1 MKRWGV
7 NVKFIVV
14 TGLSGAGKT
23 QVVKAFED
31 IGDYCVDNMPP
42 ELIPKFAEIY
52 HKSASANDCA
62 VLVCDLRGG
71 NMFGKLTECLD
82 ELSELGYEYEVLF
95 LDASDEAL
103 IRRYKETRREHP
115 LSSGGRIIDGIQK
128 ERSMLENIKSK
139 ANKIIDTST
148 LSATQLRQKIKLIY
162 NNKAEFGEML
172 VHVMSFGFKYGIPLD
187 SDLVFDVRFM
197 PNPFYVPELKEHTGI
212 ETCIRDFVMN
222 SDVSH
227 IFLSKLTDL
236 IEYMIP
242 QFIKEGKT
250 QLVIS
255 IGCTGGHHRSVTVA
269 EALYN
274 SLKATDKN
282 VMVSHRDIKKGI

>member
-1 MKRWGV
+1 M
-7 NVKFIVV
+7 KFIIV

-23 QVVKAFED
+23 QAVKAFED

-42 ELIPKFAEIY
+42 ELMPKFAEIY
-52 HKSASANDCA
+52 HKSADVNDCA

-71 NMFGKLTECLD
+71 SMFDKLSEGLD
-82 ELSELGYEYEVLF
+82 EMAELGYEYEVLF

-115 LSSGGRIIDGIQK
+115 LSSGGRIIDGIKK
-128 ERSMLENIKSK
+128 EREILSEIKNK

-148 LSATQLRQKIKLIY
+148 LSASQLRQKIKLMY
-162 NNKAEFGEML
+162 SNDSEFGEML

-187 SDLVFDVRFM
+187 SDLVFDVRFL
-197 PNPFYVPELKEHTGI
+197 PNPFYVSELKEHTGL
-212 ETCIRDFVMN
+212 ETCIRDYVMD
-222 SDVSH
+222 SEVSH
-227 IFLSKLTDL
+227 EFLEKLTDL
-236 IEYMIP
+236 VKYMIP

-250 QLVIS
+250 QLIIS
-255 IGCTGGHHRSVTVA
+255 VGCTGGHHRSVTIA

-274 SLKATDKN
+274 EVKAMGKN

>member
-1 MKRWGV
+1 M
-7 NVKFIVV
+7 KFIIV

-23 QVVKAFED
+23 QAVKAFED

-42 ELIPKFAEIY
+42 ELMPKFAEIY
-52 HKSASANDCA
+52 HKSADINDCA

-71 NMFGKLTECLD
+71 SMFDKLSEGLD
-82 ELSELGYEYEVLF
+82 EMAELGYEYEVLF
-95 LDASDEAL
+95 LEASDEAL

-115 LSSGGRIIDGIQK
+115 LSAGGRIIDGIKK
-128 ERSMLENIKSK
+128 EREILSEIKNK

-148 LSATQLRQKIKLIY
+148 LSASQLRQKIKLMY
-162 NNKAEFGEML
+162 SNDSEFGEML

-187 SDLVFDVRFM
+187 SDLVFDVRFL
-197 PNPFYVPELKEHTGI
+197 PNPFYISELKEHTGL
-212 ETCIRDFVMN
+212 ETCIRDYVMD
-222 SDVSH
+222 SEVSH
-227 IFLSKLTDL
+227 EFLEKLTDL
-236 IEYMIP
+236 VKYMIP

-250 QLVIS
+250 QLIIS
-255 IGCTGGHHRSVTVA
+255 VGCTGGHHRSVTIA

-274 SLKATDKN
+274 EVKAMGKN